1 MRANEMAPLLT
12 RTAGS
17 APILTQRQVA
27 VRDAADREAA
37 EIDRW
42 QALNAYFHDEDARY
56 LQFLI
61 PAGLRILELGCAA
74 GDLLAKL
81 APSVGIGMDISP
93 GMIALARQR
102 HPELAFHLGNAED
115 PAAIADLGPS
125 TFDIVLLSDTIGSFE

>member
-12 RTAGS
+12 RTGGS
-17 APILTQRQVA
+17 APVLTQRQVA

-61 PAGLRILELGCAA
+61 PAGLRIRQHTQAPGFSGQRVSGTEGTERPHRGNRHLVPANDRFQPPRGRLRPEPRPGAALGWV
-74 GDLLAKL
+74 
-81 APSVGIGMDISP
+81 P
-93 GMIALARQR
+93 
-102 HPELAFHLGNAED
+102 
-115 PAAIADLGPS
+115 
-125 TFDIVLLSDTIGSFE
+125 T